1 MCPFTLQVDLNDDH
15 LGSANQFRKT
25 MATSFPDTIHV
36 DRNPHLL
43 VVGGTDRN
51 VGKTELICR
60 LIARC
65 ARRQDRAILALKVS
79 AVYPDET
86 LFHGSHD
93 YNEPPFQL
101 FEETDRTGTKDTCR
115 MLRAGAR
122 RVFYLRC
129 PDSDILDA
137 YHRFRKN
144 LPAATTIICESNSL
158 ADFIRPGLLVMVT
171 TPAGTD
177 KARAIRQLARAD
189 LVVNSDGSSGFP
201 DVARITLDDLG
212 AWQLSGR

>member
-1 MCPFTLQVDLNDDH
+1 MSEPKAAGDTFWST
-15 LGSANQFRKT
+15 
-25 MATSFPDTIHV
+25 ATPD
-36 DRNPHLL
+36 PHLL
-43 VVGGTDRN
+43 VVGGTARN

-60 LIARC
+60 LISRC
-65 ARRQDRAILALKVS
+65 ARRQDRDILALKVS

-93 YNEPPFQL
+93 HDEPPFRL

-129 PDSDILDA
+129 PDGDILPA
-137 YHRFRKN
+137 YHRFRKS
-144 LPAATTIICESNSL
+144 LPAATTVICESNSL
-158 ADFIRPGLLVMVT
+158 ADSIRPGLLVMVT

-177 KARAIRQLARAD
+177 KARAIRHLAQAD
-189 LVVNSDGSSGFP
+189 LTVISDGSSGFP
-201 DVARITLDDLG
+201 DADRITLDESG
-212 AWQLSGR
+212 AWQLADR